1 MKKVKTQG
9 NVVLEHLKKYGHIT
23 SMEAITKYRITRLA
37 SVIFR
42 LRKLGYNID
51 TIEKNGKNGYGAYT
65 YADYI
70 LRGRTYS
77 GN

>member
-9 NVVLEHLKKYGHIT
+9 NVVLEHLKKHGHIT
-23 SMEAITKYRITRLA
+23 SMEAIMNYHITRLA

-42 LRKLGYNID
+42 LRKLGYDID
-51 TIEKNGKNGYGAYT
+51 TIEKNGKNEYGAYT
-65 YADYI
+65 YADYV
-70 LRGRTYS
+70 LVGDCD